1 MVTKVELVARYGETD
16 QMGVIHHGVY
26 PLWYEAA
33 RTELIKE
40 ATGMS
45 YGAMEEMGLMPPLT
59 ELTGRYI
66 RPCKFEDRIRV
77 EAYFSKLTPAKIEII
92 YEVYRNDEDTP
103 ANIGKT
109 ILGWVDKANYRPL
122 SLKKCYPDLYR
133 KIEAA
138 LETERAPR

>member
-1 MVTKVELVARYGETD
+1 M
-16 QMGVIHHGVY
+16 
-26 PLWYEAA
+26 
-33 RTELIKE
+33 
-40 ATGMS
+40 
-45 YGAMEEMGLMPPLT
+45 
-59 ELTGRYI
+59 
-66 RPCKFEDRIRV
+66 